1 MGQNTQQ
8 EPSLLCIK
16 AVKYKKDIILEIVFF
31 VSSFHCFT
39 KMKENDRNNK
49 VNYLLF
55 QVFMPTFVPDMKKL
69 LYIIVIILFSV
80 TCSRNET
87 NERLIEVDSLVM
99 HQQHSR
105 GDRHL
110 SHSSRHTQV
119 PVPATIVEEVCP
131 MRLMQDFKVPNLDL
145 YLVQ

>member
-1 MGQNTQQ
+1 
-8 EPSLLCIK
+8 
-16 AVKYKKDIILEIVFF
+16 
-31 VSSFHCFT
+31 
-39 KMKENDRNNK
+39 MKENDRNNK

-99 HQQHSR
+99 HQQYDSADVILSKIDTTLLKDGETKAHYYLLWTQLKSVLR
-105 GDRHL
+105 GTD
-110 SHSSRHTQV
+110 SIT
-119 PVPATIVEEVCP
+119 
-131 MRLMQDFKVPNLDL
+131 MLDS
-145 YLVQ
+145 LVIPYYKKLKFRK